1 MPVKATDFLE
11 SAKRELQ
18 NGEEVNF
25 RNGISR
31 AYYAA
36 YHSCIPL
43 DSILPNHGGIRTNVG
58 VHEQFISKL
67 TAHPTMRDGLAK
79 NAGTKIKS
87 LGYVLNQCRTAR
99 YKADYDLDATVTI
112 NEVEGQIS
120 LTEKVI
126 EKVRELKSILSSDE
140 LSEELMD
147 TSLISKL

>member
-43 DSILPNHGGIRTNVG
+43 DSILPNC
-58 VHEQFISKL
+58 QD
-67 TAHPTMRDGLAK
+67 P
-79 NAGTKIKS
+79 
-87 LGYVLNQCRTAR
+87 
-99 YKADYDLDATVTI
+99 
-112 NEVEGQIS
+112 
-120 LTEKVI
+120 
-126 EKVRELKSILSSDE
+126 
-140 LSEELMD
+140 
-147 TSLISKL
+147 